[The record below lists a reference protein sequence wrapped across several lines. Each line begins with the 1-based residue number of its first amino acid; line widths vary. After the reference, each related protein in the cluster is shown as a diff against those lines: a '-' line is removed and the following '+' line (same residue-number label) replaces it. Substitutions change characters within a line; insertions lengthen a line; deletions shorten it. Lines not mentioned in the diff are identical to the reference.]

1 MHLVG
6 QSVGNKVMKEVESNN
21 GKASDS
27 PNISNNNNVS
37 SIYSKYYDGTTD
49 YSSPVKLSNIH
60 EDKSLND
67 NNQSTPKEKEQA
79 LPWNI
84 YVGDRL
90 VLSFTFKFMDIQRNF
105 PGEKLVNKTLKVRL
119 VTLKVTSN
127 TENIYVL
134 KEEDLSEHMHFN
146 GMMEVSIMKEA
157 DDKTDCN
164 MEIELLFLKKG
175 MYRFLLECN
184 DGLNAWINE
193 INVGINVLL
202 QDTNV

>member
-1 MHLVG
+1 MRIFIEGLKYTSENFVI
-6 QSVGNKVMKEVESNN
+6 
-21 GKASDS
+21 
-27 PNISNNNNVS
+27 IS
-37 SIYSKYYDGTTD
+37 
-49 YSSPVKLSNIH
+49 
-60 EDKSLND
+60 
-67 NNQSTPKEKEQA
+67 
-79 LPWNI
+79 
-84 YVGDRL
+84 
-90 VLSFTFKFMDIQRNF
+90 LSFTFKFMDIQRNF